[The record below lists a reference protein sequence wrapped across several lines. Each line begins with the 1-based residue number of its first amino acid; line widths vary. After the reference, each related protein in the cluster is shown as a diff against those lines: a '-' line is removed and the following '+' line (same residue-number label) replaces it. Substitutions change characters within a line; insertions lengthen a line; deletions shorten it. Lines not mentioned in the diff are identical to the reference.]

1 MPILLFDG
9 HCNFCNAWVRLI
21 VRRDTAKKIL
31 FAPLQSSVGRKMLK
45 EQKLDVNYTDSL
57 VFFEGERFSVSSTA
71 ALRIF
76 SYLNGWERHLQLLS
90 VLPLPF
96 RDTLYQ
102 LFAKY
107 RYKLFGRREQCM
119 VPTPEL
125 RERFL
130 SERS

>member
-31 FAPLQSSVGRKMLK
+31 FAPLQSSIGRKMLEEK
-45 EQKLDVNYTDSL
+45 KIDVNYTGSL
-57 VFFEGERFSVSSTA
+57 VFFEEERFSLSSTA
-71 ALRIF
+71 VLRIF
-76 SYLNGWERHLQLLS
+76 SYLDGWERHLKFLS
-90 VLPLPF
+90 FVPRPF
-96 RDTLYQ
+96 RDKLY
-102 LFAKY
+102 LYIAKY
-107 RYKLFGRREQCM
+107 RYKWFGRSEQCM

-130 SERS
+130 SE

>member
-31 FAPLQSSVGRKMLK
+31 FAPLQSSVGRKMLE
-45 EQKLDVNYTDSL
+45 EQKLDVNYTGSL
-57 VFFEGERFSVSSTA
+57 VFFEGERFSLSSTA

-76 SYLNGWERHLQLLS
+76 SYLDGWERHLLLLS
-90 VLPLPF
+90 FLPRPL
-96 RDTLYQ
+96 RDAFYHF
-102 LFAKY
+102 FAKY
-107 RYKLFGRREQCM
+107 RYKWFGRSEQCM
-119 VPTPEL
+119 IPTPEL

-130 SERS
+130 SELS